1 MDEDNI
7 EKTYSIVQFRRLQK
21 EFPHLNILVG
31 AMTRRS
37 FESGE
42 KITSTARVKNKGGV
56 DVFYEVYNSVIFIPN
71 NGDVK
76 IYHKSKLVPGA
87 ENMPFP
93 AILDPL
99 AELIVDIGGVSGSL
113 GSYNTLNHFS
123 MKGNVISPLICYESV
138 YGDMSLGETNI
149 LAVVTNDGWWKNTP
163 GYRQHFSYSKLRAV
177 EQRKI
182 VVRSANTGISGVIN
196 SRGDVLKQSNW
207 DEEVCLTSKVRLNN
221 TVTFYSEFGDYIGR
235 VSVFVFSIL
244 MMVLFVRRFLLRK

>member
-1 MDEDNI
+1 
-7 EKTYSIVQFRRLQK
+7 
-21 EFPHLNILVG
+21 
-31 AMTRRS
+31 
-37 FESGE
+37 
-42 KITSTARVKNKGGV
+42 
-56 DVFYEVYNSVIFIPN
+56 
-71 NGDVK
+71 
-76 IYHKSKLVPGA
+76 
-87 ENMPFP
+87 
-93 AILDPL
+93 
-99 AELIVDIGGVSGSL
+99 
-113 GSYNTLNHFS
+113 
-123 MKGNVISPLICYESV
+123 
-138 YGDMSLGETNI
+138 MSLGETNI